1 MVSRSI
7 KTILFSSLF
16 PNEQEP
22 SLGIFVENRLRHL
35 IQHFPV
41 DCRVIAPVPFFPF
54 KGEIFGRYG
63 RMAAIARQEERSG
76 LKIDHPRFLA
86 VPKVGMRLTPLTLAQ
101 AGIRAMERLRQQG
114 FDADLIDAHYLY
126 PDGVAAARMARH
138 FGKPFVLTARGSDV
152 TEIADYP
159 FAWKQMRQAIE
170 AAGRVITVSQSLKR
184 ALVTKG
190 IDPATVTVLRN
201 GVDLQRFSPTRRA
214 ETRAA
219 LGLRGPVLLYVG
231 WLIPRKR
238 LDLVLAATAAH
249 TQVTTL
255 IVGTGPDAAR
265 LKKQTQALN
274 IADRV
279 HFLGAKKPAE
289 LAPLYSAA
297 DVLLLPSD
305 REGWANVLLEAMACG
320 TPVVT
325 RDVGAGADLVTSDA
339 AGRIAAA
346 GTADAVAD
354 AVGNILRD
362 PPGRED
368 TRRFAEGFGWEETSA
383 GQWDIFRRLVDRHDR
398 CA

>member
-1 MVSRSI
+1 M
-7 KTILFSSLF
+7 
-16 PNEQEP
+16 
-22 SLGIFVENRLRHL
+22 
-35 IQHFPV
+35 
-41 DCRVIAPVPFFPF
+41 
-54 KGEIFGRYG
+54 
-63 RMAAIARQEERSG
+63 
-76 LKIDHPRFLA
+76 
-86 VPKVGMRLTPLTLAQ
+86 
-101 AGIRAMERLRQQG
+101 
-114 FDADLIDAHYLY
+114 
-126 PDGVAAARMARH
+126 
-138 FGKPFVLTARGSDV
+138 
-152 TEIADYP
+152 
-159 FAWKQMRQAIE
+159 
-170 AAGRVITVSQSLKR
+170 
-184 ALVTKG
+184 
-190 IDPATVTVLRN
+190 
-201 GVDLQRFSPTRRA
+201 DLQRFSPTRRA

-255 IVGTGPDAAR
+255 IVGTGPDAGR
-265 LKKQTQALN
+265 LEKQTQALN

-279 HFLGAKKPAE
+279 YFLGAKKPAE

-325 RDVGAGADLVTSDA
+325 RDVGAGADLVTSDT

-354 AVGNILRD
+354 AVGKILRD
-362 PPGRED
+362 PPRRED

-383 GQWDIFRRLVDRHDR
+383 GQWNIFQGLVDCHDR